1 MHAMNS
7 SDGASPQK
15 STRTQPPLVSSETW
29 SSNSHLWPYLGLYLF
44 DTQCDAESQVSPHL
58 LNAVFIDLVNDRWIE
73 DYLWKNLS
81 QWVIDFYGG
90 QNSEFIQ
97 QQN

>member
-1 MHAMNS
+1 MQQSSGSKSYSTGRLQRLDLMHAMNS

-58 LNAVFIDLVNDRWIE
+58 LNAVFIDLVNDR
-73 DYLWKNLS
+73 
-81 QWVIDFYGG
+81 
-90 QNSEFIQ
+90 
-97 QQN
+97 